1 MSCLH
6 GAETKQ
12 RSSKLENQSVQ
23 TAVLWSGDNDPVK
36 DDRSYGKYG

>member
-1 MSCLH
+1 MTILCDE
-6 GAETKQ
+6 GTY
-12 RSSKLENQSVQ
+12 SKLENQSVQ